1 MLLVSLIVLMTNL
14 IDNSLCLR
22 VLPPVSHF
30 RLADHEHTQVSSLLT
45 AELRYTSDEGSSQ
58 LNTSLTNAI
67 SRITSRI
74 VSRTTSS
81 SGISSLLVVFSGE
94 GSANPQPTL
103 TTVESYQLE
112 WNSETITLTAQSV
125 SGVIFGLETLAQL
138 TFPEGVLPSS
148 RGTIRDEPRHRHRGL
163 LADSGRRFWPLA
175 LLKQTIDG
183 LSAFK
188 MNVLHYHFT
197 DNCRFAIQSDSHPEL
212 IPEDGQFLTK
222 AQVSELIEYAHARG
236 VRIIP
241 EIDLPGHARGMRRA
255 HGVTWIDEDRVQM
268 SDSPGTRAFLRDIL
282 TEFAA
287 LFPDEYFHIGADE
300 TSNAPAALIEYAIG
314 VLSEAGKK
322 VIGWEESYFNTHAGS
337 PDNLT
342 VHIWRDRTIEET
354 DEAGFQSIFSKYR
367 HLYLDLRP
375 SYHQLYLDIG
385 HSRNLLGGE
394 IAMWTDN
401 YCPKLDCYAT
411 SRPLPPARALFVAE
425 RDQEFIDSIN
435 RMVWVKAA
443 VASATFWN
451 YVPHVNPAHDF
462 NLPFVKQ
469 YLFSNFLIRACI
481 DTDLYRCSELEDEPV
496 APLRRLASVAPPVPE
511 NPTHARS
518 ANSGV
523 FPIRYTSWGAPPH
536 TLLQRYTNAESW
548 PKGDLTLYFVDSYYS
563 AGAFTEVD
571 PIVDF
576 VVRYR
581 TVSQVRDSTV
591 FFVYDDGAKKDPV
604 LLRQYIRRFF
614 NWYNPLSESVKRS
627 MGNVGIGLNPENLPP
642 AMFLPVIEEEFAPQR
657 SEFVKLQ
664 IVLYD
669 EQSKALFE
677 SAMRIANSVVVHV
690 SGEGSSLAH
699 HINRYISRYAGAFID
714 GESHVGLVS
723 FAVRHASALTTAQ
736 SVYDQVVSSNRA
748 AASVLNKRSFLL
760 AHRWETL

>member
-1 MLLVSLIVLMTNL
+1 MINL
-14 IDNSLCLR
+14 IDNSQCLR
-22 VLPPVSHF
+22 VLPPVTHF
-30 RLADHEHTQVSSLLT
+30 RLVDHEHTHLSSLLSVDLRFSSGDVNS
-45 AELRYTSDEGSSQ
+45 ELNGS
-58 LNTSLTNAI
+58 LRDAI

-74 VSRTTSS
+74 ISRTTTSA
-81 SGISSLLVVFSGE
+81 GISALVIVFTGE
-94 GSANPQPTL
+94 STANPRPTL
-103 TTVESYQLE
+103 TTIESYELE

-138 TFPEGVLPSS
+138 TFPEGYLPGS
-148 RGTIRDEPRHRHRGL
+148 RGTIRDEPRYRHRGL
-163 LADSGRRFWPLA
+163 LADSGRRFWPLS

-212 IPEDGQFLTK
+212 VPEDGQFLTK
-222 AQVSELIEYAHARG
+222 AQVGELIQYAPARG

-241 EIDLPGHARGMRRA
+241 EIDLPGHARGMRNA
-255 HGVTWIDEDRVQM
+255 HGVTWADEDRVQM
-268 SDSPGTRAFLRDIL
+268 TDSSGTRAFLRDIL

-300 TSNAPAALIEYAIG
+300 TNNAPAALIEYAIG

-322 VIGWEESYFNTHAGS
+322 VIGWEESYFRSHAGT

-342 VHIWRDRTIEET
+342 IHLWRDRTVAET
-354 DEAGFQSIFSKYR
+354 DAEGFQSIFSNYR

-375 SYHQLYLDIG
+375 SYQQLYLDIG
-385 HSRNLLGGE
+385 RSRNLLGGE

-401 YCPKLDCYAT
+401 YCPRLDCYVT

-451 YVPHVNPAHDF
+451 YSPHSNPAHDF
-462 NLPFVKQ
+462 NLRFVKQ
-469 YLFSNFLIRACI
+469 YLFSNFLIRACL
-481 DTDLYRCSELEDEPV
+481 DTDHYRCSELEDEPV
-496 APLRRLASVAPPVPE
+496 APLRRLTSPVAAVPE
-511 NPTHARS
+511 NPRLAPT
-518 ANSGV
+518 ANSGL
-523 FPIRYTSWGAPPH
+523 FPIRYTSWGAPPS
-536 TLLQRYTNAESW
+536 TLFQRYTDARSW
-548 PKGDLTLYFVDSYYS
+548 PRGDLTLYFVDSYYS
-563 AGAFTEVD
+563 TTAFTEVD

-581 TVSQVRDSTV
+581 TVSQISDSTV
-591 FFVYDDGAKKDPV
+591 YFVYDDGAKKDPV
-604 LLRQYIRRFF
+604 LFRQYIRRFF
-614 NWYNPLSESVKRS
+614 QWYNPLSESVKTS
-627 MGNVGIGLNPENLPP
+627 MGNVGIGLNAENLPP
-642 AMFLPVIEEEFAPQR
+642 GMFTPVIEEEFMPQR
-657 SEFVKLQ
+657 SRFVRLQ

-669 EQSKALFE
+669 EHSKSVFE
-677 SAMRIANSVVVHV
+677 SAMRIADSVVVHV
-690 SGEGSSLAH
+690 PGEGSGLAGT
-699 HINRYISRYAGAFID
+699 ITRYVSRNAATFLD
-714 GESHVGLVS
+714 GESHLGLVS

-736 SVYDQVVSSNRA
+736 SVYDQVVASNRA
-748 AASVLNKRSFLL
+748 TATVLNKRSFLI
-760 AHRWETL
+760 AHPWETL